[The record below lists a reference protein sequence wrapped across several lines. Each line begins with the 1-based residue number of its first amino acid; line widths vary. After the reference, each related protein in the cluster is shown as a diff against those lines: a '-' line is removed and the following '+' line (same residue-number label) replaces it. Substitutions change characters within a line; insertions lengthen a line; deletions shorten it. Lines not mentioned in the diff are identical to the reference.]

1 MLLVRVQFFEE
12 ERLRSYIAANQG
24 GLMKSIDIPRMIR
37 DSVESPDF
45 DTTLV
50 TALTDISSKPEG
62 AMLMMVAPM
71 VRVPVA
77 SAVCPGSVSVSLSLS
92 LSLFYP

>member
-1 MLLVRVQFFEE
+1 M
-12 ERLRSYIAANQG
+12 RSYIAANQG

-45 DTTLV
+45 DQTLIA
-50 TALTDISSKPEG
+50 ALTDISSKPEG

-71 VRVPVA
+71 VRE
-77 SAVCPGSVSVSLSLS
+77 
-92 LSLFYP
+92 